1 MPYGRRL
8 AAPRERRRR
17 TGRSADIGE
26 PLLVAQYMCSTGFRR
41 VVEIPPRSRTPCPP
55 LGRAVVLCSI
65 LLIAITAHA
74 PDAWSEE
81 VRESHYI
88 MGTLLQVTLD
98 APTRQRG
105 QEIIGD
111 GIDVV
116 RRLEHEFSDYDG
128 ESDLMRVNRQAGQGA
143 VPIPFDLFRILALSQ
158 LLTRASGG
166 TFDVTVGP
174 LLQLRRSAAAA
185 GRAPRDEE
193 VDAAFALVG
202 SGKVVLQA
210 PGRVELARRGMA
222 LDLGGIGKG
231 YALERMAA
239 VLRAAG
245 VRKALLDFG
254 TSTIVA
260 IGPPQ
265 GEAPWRIWV
274 PRGHDMAGSIS
285 IRDRAL
291 STSRS
296 LRRDSERAET
306 APHIVDP
313 RSGRLI
319 ESERQATVVAL
330 DGAISD
336 AWSTALVVDPD
347 GVLDILAEPRDVEA
361 IVFDERG
368 ERRTPRFEEFASWKS
383 VRRGARGAEDKA
395 DAAAEQ
401 GRPQSR
407 TSTPPKTAR
416 PGRGNP

>member
-1 MPYGRRL
+1 VPKFLVLFLFSFLLL
-8 AAPRERRRR
+8 AQ
-17 TGRSADIGE
+17 RS
-26 PLLVAQYMCSTGFRR
+26 VA
-41 VVEIPPRSRTPCPP
+41 
-55 LGRAVVLCSI
+55 RA
-65 LLIAITAHA
+65 
-74 PDAWSEE
+74 EE
-81 VRESHYI
+81 VRESHYV

-98 APTRQRG
+98 APTRERG
-105 QEIIGD
+105 QELIGA

-116 RRLEHEFSDYDG
+116 RRLEHEFSDYDND
-128 ESDLMRVNRQAGQGA
+128 SDLMRVNRQAGQGA
-143 VPIPFDLFRILALSQ
+143 VPVPLDLFRILSLSQ

-166 TFDVTVGP
+166 AFDVTVGP

-202 SGKVVLQA
+202 ADKISLVPTGQ
-210 PGRVELARRGMA
+210 VELTRRGMA

-239 VLRAAG
+239 VLRGAG

-254 TSTIVA
+254 TSSVVA

-285 IRDRAL
+285 LRDRAL

-296 LRRDSERAET
+296 LRRDVERAET

-313 RSGRLI
+313 RSGRWI
-319 ESERQATVVAL
+319 EADRQATVVAI
-330 DGAISD
+330 DGALAD
-336 AWSTALVVDPD
+336 AWSTALIVDPD

-361 IVFDERG
+361 IVFDEHG
-368 ERRTPRFEEFASWKS
+368 ESRTPRFEEFASWKPA
-383 VRRGARGAEDKA
+383 RRGARGAQDKA
-395 DAAAEQ
+395 GGAAGATS
-401 GRPQSR
+401 GGARGGDDR
-407 TSTPPKTAR
+407 TSD
-416 PGRGNP
+416 